1 MHNMEHPLQEDLS
14 HLKEIDIE
22 NKIQDLSRKYWIAY
36 KMGNRDLLTQVDIFI
51 KIYKEELMK
60 RYNER
65 SKKEFDGDLDQLI
78 NVD

>member
-1 MHNMEHPLQEDLS
+1 MEHPLQEDLS
-14 HLKEIDIE
+14 HLKEVDIE
-22 NKIQDLSRKYWIAY
+22 NKIQDLSKKYWIAY
-36 KMGNRDLLTQVDIFI
+36 KMGNKDLLTQVDTFI

-60 RYNER
+60 RYHER

>member
-1 MHNMEHPLQEDLS
+1 MDHPLQEDLS
-14 HLKEIDIE
+14 HLKDAEIE
-22 NKIQDLSRKYWIAY
+22 AKIQDLSKKYHIAY
-36 KMGNRDLLTQVDIFI
+36 RMGNKDLLTQVDIFA

-65 SKKEFDGDLDQLI
+65 VKKDFDGDLDQLI

>member
-1 MHNMEHPLQEDLS
+1 MEHPLQEDLA

-51 KIYKEELMK
+51 KIYKE
-60 RYNER
+60 
-65 SKKEFDGDLDQLI
+65 
-78 NVD
+78 

>member
-1 MHNMEHPLQEDLS
+1 MDHPLQEDLS
-14 HLKEIDIE
+14 HLKDTEIE
-22 NKIQDLSRKYWIAY
+22 SKLQDLSKKYHIAY
-36 KMGNRDLLTQVDIFI
+36 RMGNKDLLTQVDIFA

-65 SKKEFDGDLDQLI
+65 VKKDFDGDLDQLI

>member
-1 MHNMEHPLQEDLS
+1 
-14 HLKEIDIE
+14 
-22 NKIQDLSRKYWIAY
+22 
-36 KMGNRDLLTQVDIFI
+36 MGNRDLLTQVDIFI